1 MPLDSQDFELLKS
14 IRKALRDG
22 DEITTNMLRQ
32 MVDANNKNSAATAA
46 AFNRVAAAME
56 NLTEEIRGLRRDL
69 APDLEKKKLSP
80 PAPQPKH

>member
-22 DEITTNMLRQ
+22 DEITANMMRQ
-32 MVDANNKNSAATAA
+32 MMEANNKSSAQTAA

-56 NLTEEIRGLRRDL
+56 TLTEEIRGLRRDI

-80 PAPQPKH
+80 PAPPPQH